1 MTANSVYLMKNM
13 ASGYYKIGSSR
24 QPVSRE
30 RTLQAQEP
38 DVRLLATVEAD
49 GVFERTLHRR
59 YTAKRLRGEWFALE
73 LGDLYELCREFGVDV
88 QQLNPPIHVFEDG
101 TWRAAIHRLSPRR
114 EFTWVTYRSKQFLF
128 EMPFAMSKCD
138 VDELVS
144 SRAFSCALPEELLD
158 VLSTSLRN
166 YLRDVY
172 EIDDVKVEL
181 RELCCMASGES
192 RGYIVV
198 DCHGHDRFFQCC
210 GLAKESAQT
219 YFKWMCRYH
228 DGHAQRWYDV
238 DLAAKTPTDGS

>member
-1 MTANSVYLMKNM
+1 MSSIYLMKNM
-13 ASGYYKIGSSR
+13 SNGYYKIGSSR
-24 QPVSRE
+24 RPPIRE

-49 GVFERTLHRR
+49 SVFERKLHRR

-88 QQLNPPIHVFEDG
+88 QQLNPPIHVFEDS
-101 TWRAAIHRLSPRR
+101 TWRAAIHRLSPRADY
-114 EFTWVTYRSKQFLF
+114 TWVTYRSKQFLF

-138 VDELVS
+138 VEELVIA
-144 SRAFSCALPEELLD
+144 RAFSCALPEELLD

-166 YLRDVY
+166 YLQDVY
-172 EIDDVKVEL
+172 EIDNVKVEL
-181 RELCCMASGES
+181 RELRCMASGES

-198 DCHGHDRFFQCC
+198 DQHGHDRFFQCC
-210 GLAKESAQT
+210 GLAKDSAQK

-228 DGHAQRWYDV
+228 DGYVQRWRDADV
-238 DLAAKTPTDGS
+238 AVPRNTDES